1 MSTSYEYSDGGLTA
15 ILALLALAAVL
26 IVGLAVLTGVGRQ
39 SDDAG
44 DTSHSSGLTCQRYGD
59 C

>member
-1 MSTSYEYSDGGLTA
+1 VSTSYERTDSLTA

-26 IVGLAVLTGVGRQ
+26 VVGLAVLTGVGRQ
-39 SDDAG
+39 SDDPG
-44 DTSHSSGLTCQRYGD
+44 DTGHDTDLTCQRYGD